1 MSSIFNALSTSLFIC
16 CCLPTNAQIH
26 DNIWLFGDSGFDNTS
41 VEFVDGEPKLRSFDT
56 DADLVKSASSI
67 CDSSGHLVLF
77 TDGCNIYDAQGEI
90 IDNGEM
96 INPGD
101 VWDDYCGVN
110 SGYPQVLQSS
120 MFLPWPDDSSQF
132 ILFHKEV
139 SLVAGVGV
147 VTAPLFYTRI
157 NSVVGGGWEVTEKN
171 VVLYDETPTIES
183 GQLTASKHANG
194 RDWWI
199 TNRLEG
205 DGGFMVFLLT
215 PNGVEGPFFQSEV
228 WYSPPHEGE
237 GGGESEFSSNGLR
250 YVYHRPK
257 VGMEVHDFD
266 RETGLFTLTDTIPQ
280 FDFNEIVTFN
290 GLGLSPSGR
299 FAYISEYF
307 QIFQYDLEADNI
319 ADSKTL
325 IHTFLNPDSLFI
337 EPHGMHFQ
345 LGPDCRLYN
354 FMNSGRYIHR
364 INEPDLPGLACGFEE
379 NAFELPFSAFRD
391 QPQFPHFRLG
401 PLGDEGSPCVESPN
415 ATASVDG
422 NGVGLKVY
430 PNPSLGPIRLWLPAG
445 EATATWRLYDLQ
457 GRPLHELTLLP
468 GQNQRL
474 DLAADLPAG
483 TYFWQLSREGKVVE
497 TGKLFRQ

>member
-16 CCLPTNAQIH
+16 CCLPTNAQLH

-41 VEFVDGEPKLRSFDT
+41 VEFVDGEPTLRPFDT

-101 VWDDYCGVN
+101 VWDDYCGFGD
-110 SGYPQVLQSS
+110 GYPMVLQSS
-120 MFLPWPDDSSQF
+120 LFLPWPDDPNQY
-132 ILFHKEV
+132 ILFHRKITVEGSTGGIEV
-139 SLVAGVGV
+139 L
-147 VTAPLFYTRI
+147 TAPLFYTRVI
-157 NSVVGGGWEVTEKN
+157 STQNDGWEALEKN
-171 VVLYDETPTIES
+171 TIIYGES
-183 GQLTASKHANG
+183 PLMEGGQMTANKHANG

-199 TNRLEG
+199 TNRLS
-205 DGGFMVFLLT
+205 DGNGFIVFLLT
-215 PNGVEGPFFQSEV
+215 PSGVEGPFFQDV
-228 WYSPPHEGE
+228 GWYSPLYDFG
-237 GGGESEFSSNGLR
+237 GGGESEFTSDGSK
-250 YVYHRPK
+250 YIYHRAK

-280 FDFNEIVTFN
+280 LEFEEFIPFN

-299 FAYISEYF
+299 FAYVSEYF

-401 PLGDEGSPCVESPN
+401 PLGDEGRPCVESPS
-415 ATASVDG
+415 AIVSVDG

-430 PNPSLGPIRLWLPAG
+430 PNPSLDPIRLWLPAG

-457 GRPLHELTLLP
+457 GRVSSCRGLP
-468 GQNQRL
+468 
-474 DLAADLPAG
+474 
-483 TYFWQLSREGKVVE
+483 
-497 TGKLFRQ
+497 